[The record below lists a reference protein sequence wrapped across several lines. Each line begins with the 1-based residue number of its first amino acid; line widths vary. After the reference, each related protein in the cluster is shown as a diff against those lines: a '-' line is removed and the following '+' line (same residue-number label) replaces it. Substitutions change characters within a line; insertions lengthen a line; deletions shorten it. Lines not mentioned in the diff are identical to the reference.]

1 MIHGISNNDRMKAGG
16 IEFQYRVVDSS
27 QIKDAPLAGMQS
39 SGGNEELLVGD
50 SEGGIKVNH
59 FRRIKNEP
67 GFMEAYASGFSDYLA
82 RVNPNQ
88 TLMGGFYGG
97 MSERAEAANA
107 VSMPNE
113 LFANISNSSS
123 GVLPQSPEQYAMLQQ
138 IKQETA
144 SSPYYGIDNF
154 SILNNIMNNRPNV
167 PYGME
172 TSGNVEWPQIT
183 SDPNIIK
190 LMQGDMSSVR
200 MSNPEELR
208 NLIAQLGNLKKEYGS
223 NVGQIESM
231 VGTLTEHLQ
240 QLESEK
246 RELESARNGQVQ
258 QFNQEQSRLQQLN
271 AKKQQLTAQ
280 SQQLAQQKTALTTQ
294 ITSLKEGIASMSASV
309 TSMEAEA
316 AALSANPLTAAA
328 GAAMLSQVAALKAQ
342 IAMMQAQMAQSQA
355 QLQQTEVQIQQ
366 TTAQLQQTDQAIAQ
380 SQQNLQN
387 IRSSIEQI
395 DQKLVAVNQQIAQIS
410 SQINQGL
417 NLIVERKTN
426 MAMCDVRSN
435 NLNSYGN
442 IYSSLKGDKNGPTD
456 SNGFLNQMRM
466 GGGAS
471 NIMNT
476 ITGIANLFG
485 FGGVSGGG
493 LLGGL
498 FG

>member
-1 MIHGISNNDRMKAGG
+1 MIHGISNNDRMKTGG
-16 IEFQYRVVDSS
+16 IEFQYRIVDSS
-27 QIKDAPLAGMQS
+27 QVKDTSLAGMHGS
-39 SGGNEELLVGD
+39 SANEELLVGD
-50 SEGGIKVNH
+50 SEGGIRVNH
-59 FRRIKNEP
+59 FRRMKNEP
-67 GFMEAYASGFSDYLA
+67 GFMEAYASGFSEYLTK
-82 RVNPNQ
+82 VNPNER
-88 TLMGGFYGG
+88 LMIGLYG
-97 MSERAEAANA
+97 MSDSGEAKGA
-107 VSMPNE
+107 VPIPNE
-113 LFANISNSSS
+113 FFANLSSPS
-123 GVLPQSPEQYAMLQQ
+123 VGVLPQTPEQYAMLQQ
-138 IKQETA
+138 IQQQTA

-172 TSGNVEWPQIT
+172 TSGNAQWPQIT

-200 MSNPEELR
+200 MSNPEELK
-208 NLIAQLGNLKKEYGS
+208 NLIAQLGNLKQEYGS

-246 RELESARNGQVQ
+246 RELEGARNGQVQ

-271 AKKQQLTAQ
+271 GKKQQLTAQ

-294 ITSLKEGIASMSASV
+294 VTSLKEGITAMTASV

-316 AALSANPLTAAA
+316 MALTANPLTAAA

-342 IAMMQAQMAQSQA
+342 IAMMQAQMAQAQA

-380 SQQNLQN
+380 SQQKLEG
-387 IRSSIEQI
+387 IRASIDQI

-435 NLNSYGN
+435 NLNSQGN
-442 IYSSLKGDKNGPTD
+442 LYSALKGDKNGPTD
-456 SNGFLNQMRM
+456 ANGFLNQMQM

-476 ITGIANLFG
+476 ITGIASLFG
-485 FGGVSGGG
+485 FGGTSGGG
-493 LLGGL
+493 ILGL
-498 FG
+498 FK